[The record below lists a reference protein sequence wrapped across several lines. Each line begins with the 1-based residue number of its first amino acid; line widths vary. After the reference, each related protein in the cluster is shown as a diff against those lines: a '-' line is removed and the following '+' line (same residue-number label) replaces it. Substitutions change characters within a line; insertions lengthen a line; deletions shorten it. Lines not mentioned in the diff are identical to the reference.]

1 MRYYILLLLALL
13 VLSCGIVGPAEEW
26 YVDLRS
32 LSPVPE
38 IYSEWHH
45 EAEHC
50 VNVLREFN
58 DIRWF
63 VAQSITI
70 DGVRGLGAFD
80 SPRDII
86 IKRSQLYT
94 QSTVK
99 HELIHYIRQ
108 ARDHDAR
115 INFCSHATKEAPDG

>member
-1 MRYYILLLLALL
+1 MRQYILLLLISLT
-13 VLSCGIVGPAEEW
+13 LSCGIIAPTDDW
-26 YVDLRS
+26 YIGLRS
-32 LSPVPE
+32 FSPVPE

-70 DGVRGLGAFD
+70 DGVKGLGAFD

-86 IKRSQLYT
+86 IKRSQLHS

-108 ARDHDAR
+108 GRDHDR
-115 INFCSHATKEAPDG
+115 EISTCSHEVF